1 MEKRRNGTEKRRGMT
16 RTMMRSRSSFDN
28 PIPRIRKL
36 NSHLSTLSLKAPWN
50 CVAIRHQ
57 KPNRPRGFSPGG
69 AAIPIVAVS
78 EEETGFSAISSGS
91 VLIAAEARKKRLARG
106 LRQWQGYV
114 MLNKNAPEWR
124 NWQTRRTQNPV
135 AARPCGFNSLLRHH
149 RRQPTIRLRA
159 SVILERPITCGRGAW
174 FAFA

>member
-1 MEKRRNGTEKRRGMT
+1 MT
-16 RTMMRSRSSFDN
+16 RNFSA
-28 PIPRIRKL
+28 
-36 NSHLSTLSLKAPWN
+36 LSLKAPWN

-69 AAIPIVAVS
+69 AAIPIVAGS

-106 LRQWQGYV
+106 LRPRQGYV

-135 AARPCGFNSLLRHH
+135 AARPCGFNSLLRHQ
-149 RRQPTIRLRA
+149 RKQPTIRLRA
-159 SVILERPITCGRGAW
+159 SVVLERPILPGA
-174 FAFA
+174 AHGLPLPKTGQRSRLKYRRHEQ